1 MGGRD
6 NSWVSNLKFL
16 AKDQKWQQLKFSGL
30 LQGKFILEGC
40 LHTPFEDRCDDNSE
54 GYNLIDQILNLFF
67 RDHKFEFYK
76 TQDYWRLIWLLTS
89 GPVRLIKVHV
99 S

>member
-16 AKDQKWQQLKFSGL
+16 AKEQKWQQLKFSGL

-40 LHTPFEDRCDDNSE
+40 LHTHP
-54 GYNLIDQILNLFF
+54 LKIDVMIII
-67 RDHKFEFYK
+67 RGV
-76 TQDYWRLIWLLTS
+76 I
-89 GPVRLIKVHV
+89 
-99 S
+99 